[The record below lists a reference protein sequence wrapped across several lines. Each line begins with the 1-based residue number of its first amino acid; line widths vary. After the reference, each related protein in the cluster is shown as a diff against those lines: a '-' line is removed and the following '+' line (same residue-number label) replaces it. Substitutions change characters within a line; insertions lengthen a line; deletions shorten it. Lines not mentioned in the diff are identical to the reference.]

1 MLGGSKAGR
10 LSLNVLGMPRP
21 ESQHASTSV
30 MPVLEMQLCAANV
43 ARFNAKNAGKMQ
55 RSVTAAA
62 TNGVE
67 PNYVISTSVWT
78 VVGSYV
84 KSATMAPIR
93 GRSGSVRHAGS
104 LRAIPAACL

>member
-21 ESQHASTSV
+21 ETQHASFSV
-30 MPVLEMQLCAANV
+30 LLVVKMQRSV
-43 ARFNAKNAGKMQ
+43 DVERFNAKNAGKMQ
-55 RSVTAAA
+55 RSVTAAVKNA
-62 TNGVE
+62 VE
-67 PNYVISTSVWT
+67 PNHVISTSVWT

-93 GRSGSVRHAGS
+93 GRFGSVRHVGS